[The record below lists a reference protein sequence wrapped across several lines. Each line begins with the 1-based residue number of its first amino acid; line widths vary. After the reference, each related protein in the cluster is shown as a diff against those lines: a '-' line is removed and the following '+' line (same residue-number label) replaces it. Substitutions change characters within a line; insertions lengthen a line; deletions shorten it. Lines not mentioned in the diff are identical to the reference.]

1 MSKQYLN
8 VQSSSCIQRDSRF
21 LEAFL
26 GAGMKWLK
34 TYGSLVTEGCHFSTL
49 VNQYHLLA
57 WLLALFSKF
66 FIADYCNAEF
76 LWRFLAEIFTHVK
89 IINAMWIATRRRH
102 HPLNWPPSGQGHT
115 VKLIMHF
122 SFDKK
127 PMSLCWLVIFACLL
141 AKPTHFSLQLV
152 DCKIEKVE
160 VSILMMNYGLC
171 NYEFQTSFFV
181 FVLHG
186 RHAHHVVQ
194 NWFHPDRV

>member
-1 MSKQYLN
+1 MVKNIWIIGHRRVPLLYPCKS
-8 VQSSSCIQRDSRF
+8 I
-21 LEAFL
+21 
-26 GAGMKWLK
+26 
-34 TYGSLVTEGCHFSTL
+34 SLVSMDVLCITCIFEILYC
-49 VNQYHLLA
+49 
-57 WLLALFSKF
+57 WLLQCRVLVALFGGNF
-66 FIADYCNAEF
+66 HPCQNNQ
-76 LWRFLAEIFTHVK
+76 RHV
-89 IINAMWIATRRRH
+89 NATRRRH

-122 SFDKK
+122 SFGKT
-127 PMSLCWLVIFACLL
+127 PLSLCWLVIFACHL